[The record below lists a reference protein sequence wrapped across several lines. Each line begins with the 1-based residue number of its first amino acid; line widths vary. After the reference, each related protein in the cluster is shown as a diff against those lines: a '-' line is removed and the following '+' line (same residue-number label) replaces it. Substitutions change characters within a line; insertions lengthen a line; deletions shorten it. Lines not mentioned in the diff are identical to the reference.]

1 MSKKEPKLGPYAL
14 EHVEAGLGLS
24 AMLST
29 GLEHL
34 QDLSTPVR
42 WSDVEAL
49 QQLVVGAVDQAL
61 PGASVTLT
69 GGFRR

>member
-1 MSKKEPKLGPYAL
+1 MEVGL
-14 EHVEAGLGLS
+14 ELS
-24 AMLST
+24 VMLST

-34 QDLSTPVR
+34 QDLSTPVQ